1 MRYSSPNLSKL
12 ARADISC
19 QFQKTRY
26 LCRHCLQNEWTLLT
40 ITSYIILSYSHRE
53 GEAKSVLDIIDLQ
66 NDYVLDLHKDA
77 EHEFKNFFGYRNLM
91 KKWIDDKVNKN
102 LFTFR
107 NQTFKSVVTG
117 TQSTSNRT
125 PFMEN
130 FDDSMEGIMNQ
141 C

>member
-1 MRYSSPNLSKL
+1 ML
-12 ARADISC
+12 
-19 QFQKTRY
+19 
-26 LCRHCLQNEWTLLT
+26 RHCLQNDWTLLT
-40 ITSYIILSYSHRE
+40 KTSYIILFYSHRE
-53 GEAKSVLDIIDLQ
+53 GEAKGVPDLIDLQ
-66 NDYVLDLHKDA
+66 NDYVLELHKEA
-77 EHEFKNFFGYRNLM
+77 EHEFKNFFEYRNLM

-117 TQSTSNRT
+117 TQSTSNRI

-130 FDDSMEGIMNQ
+130 LDDSMEGIMNQ

>member
-1 MRYSSPNLSKL
+1 MATRVSMATKSTYRTKFNPRGL
-12 ARADISC
+12 ASHEIWAC
-19 QFQKTRY
+19 F
-26 LCRHCLQNEWTLLT
+26 
-40 ITSYIILSYSHRE
+40 YSHRE
-53 GEAKSVLDIIDLQ
+53 GEAKGVPDLIDLQ
-66 NDYVLDLHKDA
+66 NDYVLELHKEA
-77 EHEFKNFFGYRNLM
+77 EHAFKNFFEYRNLM

-117 TQSTSNRT
+117 TQSTSNRI

-130 FDDSMEGIMNQ
+130 LDDSMEGIMNQ

>member
-1 MRYSSPNLSKL
+1 MFCKQCLHDL
-12 ARADISC
+12 
-19 QFQKTRY
+19 QFKKTRY

-40 ITSYIILSYSHRE
+40 KTSYIILFYSHRE
-53 GEAKSVLDIIDLQ
+53 GEAKGVPDLIDLQ
-66 NDYVLDLHKDA
+66 NDYVLELHKEA
-77 EHEFKNFFGYRNLM
+77 EHAFKNFFEYRNLM

-117 TQSTSNRT
+117 TQSTSNRI

-130 FDDSMEGIMNQ
+130 LDDSMEGIMNQ

>member
-1 MRYSSPNLSKL
+1 MLDKGHSFCKQCLHDL
-12 ARADISC
+12 
-19 QFQKTRY
+19 QFKKTRY

-40 ITSYIILSYSHRE
+40 KTSYIILFYSHRE
-53 GEAKSVLDIIDLQ
+53 GEAKGVPDLIDLQ
-66 NDYVLDLHKDA
+66 NDYVLELHKEA
-77 EHEFKNFFGYRNLM
+77 EHAFKNFFEYRNLM

-117 TQSTSNRT
+117 TQSTSNRI

-130 FDDSMEGIMNQ
+130 LDDSMEGIMNQ